1 MGRKYRFKLLEKEVA
16 QVNKILD
23 ESGVTFTFEDVIYEE
38 LIESDEVFFS
48 GTAVEIT
55 PISKIDDVIIGPGS
69 IGPITEKLQNLYS
82 DIVTG
87 KNDNYKSWLSLVTD

>member
-1 MGRKYRFKLLEKEVA
+1 EKD
-16 QVNKILD
+16 I
-23 ESGVTFTFEDVIYEE
+23 TYEE

-55 PISKIDDVIIGPGS
+55 PISKIDDVTIGSGS